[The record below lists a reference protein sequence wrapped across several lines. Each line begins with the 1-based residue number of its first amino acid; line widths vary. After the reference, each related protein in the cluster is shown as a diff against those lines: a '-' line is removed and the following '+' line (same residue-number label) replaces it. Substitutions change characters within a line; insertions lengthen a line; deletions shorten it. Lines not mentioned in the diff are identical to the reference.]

1 MNDKNSALYLPF
13 RFVACP
19 KLNLEPTVPH
29 IGPLAM
35 FAVLIVSYFFIVSG
49 FVFDII
55 RSPPAF
61 GVTTDDY
68 GRRVA
73 ETILPYQLNSQL
85 RIININYNNN
95 NILCF

>member
-1 MNDKNSALYLPF
+1 VNDKNSALYLPF
-13 RFVACP
+13 RFIACP
-19 KLNLEPTVPH
+19 KLNLEPTLPT

-55 RSPPAF
+55 RSPPAY
-61 GVTTDDY
+61 GATMDDY
-68 GRRVA
+68 GRRVP

-85 RIININYNNN
+85 RDKPA
-95 NILCF
+95 FW